1 MEYLRSVGDVY
12 RGICSGEVD
21 PQLSETEESNY
32 VMCDFMWI
40 ELFVENSNQTNQQE
54 AKLQRVSLFCHPR
67 FHIKRTFLLRLQPA
81 LDTMGMESVITLTP
95 SNLDKN

>member
-1 MEYLRSVGDVY
+1 MEYLGSVGDVY
-12 RGICSGEVD
+12 CGICSGEVD
-21 PQLSETEESNY
+21 PQLLEAEEGNY

-81 LDTMGMESVITLTP
+81 LNAMGMEGVVTLTP
-95 SNLDKN
+95 SNLDKI